1 MNYQIINL
9 QDETVRFTGI
19 ACDLREWLEVLFEIK
34 FGFCPMLQESED
46 DDCLEVYL
54 HTDTYED
61 LSDEELTKLDDL
73 GITESDSLEIICKL
87 LNIQIKQLDE
97 VKIA

>member
-73 GITESDSLEIICKL
+73 GLQSLIPSKSSVSCLTFKL
-87 LNIQIKQLDE
+87 SN
-97 VKIA
+97 